1 VRACRGRLRGRR
13 AAAAALAVNKH
24 VGLCGKRLNK
34 KNDTLIFT
42 DNDEAMHYFDQLG
55 GKEHDGGSKMLCT
68 LR

>member
-1 VRACRGRLRGRR
+1 
-13 AAAAALAVNKH
+13 

-55 GKEHDGGSKMLCT
+55 GKEHDGGSEMLCT
-68 LR
+68 FR